1 MTLDFD
7 FEHDFNSISMSAT
20 IRVTCTILTSHGSY
34 DEPASIEAFDI
45 ITIVMCGKVNV
56 TDAID
61 KCTDQSAQ
69 RELENIV
76 QDMIWE
82 RYEF

>member
-20 IRVTCTILTSHGSY
+20 IRVTCKILTSHGSY

-45 ITIVMCGKVNV
+45 NAIVMCGKVNV

-69 RELENIV
+69 KELEDVVN
-76 QDMIWE
+76 DMIWE